1 MALMKYESVIGLEV
15 HAQLTTES
23 KMFCSCPADYQGQ
36 SINTMVCPVCMGMP
50 GSLPVINEKAVQL
63 VIATG
68 LALNCSI
75 SEWTKFDRKNYP
87 YPDLMKGYQIS
98 QYDYPI
104 AYSGYLDITSENILS
119 TVRVNRVHLEEDVAK
134 LTHVGSKS
142 NARSLLDINRAG
154 VPLMET
160 VSEPDMRTSDQAR
173 EYLVQL
179 RSILQF
185 IGVSTCNMEEG
196 NFRCDA
202 NISIRPIGDSNLGSK
217 VEVKNMNSL
226 RAVQG
231 ALEFEFERQVKMAE
245 KGERIIQETRGW
257 VDDKE
262 ITVSQRSKEDANDY
276 RYFPEPDLP
285 PLIISKNLVDS
296 IQGKLP
302 ELPSVRKSRYIEDYK
317 ISEYDAGLIISDINF
332 SNFFDDAVNS
342 SNKASEELNT
352 RAKTIANLLLTEVNR
367 LLNLENILIH
377 ETKLTP
383 IAINEIAQLLEAGDI
398 NSTVGKQVLEETF
411 KLGISPKKIVEEK
424 GLIQITDTDSLI
436 PVLEVVLD
444 NNPDAVND
452 YINGKDTAVRFLV
465 GQVMKETK
473 GKANPTLVS
482 ELLVKQLD
490 LRK

>member
-285 PLIISKNLVDS
+285 PLIISKNLVNS
-296 IQGKLP
+296 IQEKLP

-411 KLGISPKKIVEEK
+411 KSGISPKKIVEEK

>member
-134 LTHVGSKS
+134 LTHLGSKS

-217 VEVKNMNSL
+217 VEVNNMNSL

-411 KLGISPKKIVEEK
+411 KSGISPKKIVEEK

-482 ELLVKQLD
+482 ELLGKQLD

>member
-1 MALMKYESVIGLEV
+1 MKYESVIGLEV

-119 TVRVNRVHLEEDVAK
+119 KVRVNRVHLEEDVAK

-317 ISEYDAGLIISDINF
+317 ISEYDAGLIISDISF

-367 LLNLENILIH
+367 LLNLENILIN

-411 KLGISPKKIVEEK
+411 KSGISPKKIVEEK
-424 GLIQITDTDSLI
+424 GLIQITDSDSLI

>member
-134 LTHVGSKS
+134 LTHLGSKS

-367 LLNLENILIH
+367 LLNLENILIN

-411 KLGISPKKIVEEK
+411 NSGISPKKIVEEK

-482 ELLVKQLD
+482 ELLVNQLD

>member
-134 LTHVGSKS
+134 LTHLGSKS

-411 KLGISPKKIVEEK
+411 KSGISPKKIVEEK

>member
-1 MALMKYESVIGLEV
+1 
-15 HAQLTTES
+15 
-23 KMFCSCPADYQGQ
+23 
-36 SINTMVCPVCMGMP
+36 
-50 GSLPVINEKAVQL
+50 
-63 VIATG
+63 
-68 LALNCSI
+68 
-75 SEWTKFDRKNYP
+75 
-87 YPDLMKGYQIS
+87 
-98 QYDYPI
+98 
-104 AYSGYLDITSENILS
+104 
-119 TVRVNRVHLEEDVAK
+119 
-134 LTHVGSKS
+134 
-142 NARSLLDINRAG
+142 
-154 VPLMET
+154 
-160 VSEPDMRTSDQAR
+160 
-173 EYLVQL
+173 
-179 RSILQF
+179 
-185 IGVSTCNMEEG
+185 
-196 NFRCDA
+196 
-202 NISIRPIGDSNLGSK
+202 
-217 VEVKNMNSL
+217 MNSL

-411 KLGISPKKIVEEK
+411 KSGISPKKIVEEK

>member
-134 LTHVGSKS
+134 LTHLGSKS

-285 PLIISKNLVDS
+285 PLIISKNLVNS
-296 IQGKLP
+296 IQEKLP

-411 KLGISPKKIVEEK
+411 KSGISPKKIVEEK

-436 PVLEVVLD
+436 PVLEDVLD

>member
-217 VEVKNMNSL
+217 AEVKNMNSL

-285 PLIISKNLVDS
+285 PLIISKNLVNS
-296 IQGKLP
+296 IQEKLP

-411 KLGISPKKIVEEK
+411 KSGISPKKIVEEK

>member
-302 ELPSVRKSRYIEDYK
+302 ELPSVRKSRYIEEYK

-411 KLGISPKKIVEEK
+411 KSGISPKKIVEEK

>member
-411 KLGISPKKIVEEK
+411 KSGISPKKIVEEK

-436 PVLEVVLD
+436 PVLEDVLD

-473 GKANPTLVS
+473 GKANPTVVS

>member
-1 MALMKYESVIGLEV
+1 MTIQYESVIGLEV

-23 KMFCSCPADYQGQ
+23 KMFCSCLADYQGQ
-36 SINTMVCPVCMGMP
+36 AINTIVCPVCMGMP
-50 GSLPVINEKAVQL
+50 GSLPVINEKAVRL

-98 QYDYPI
+98 QYDFPI
-104 AYSGYLDITSENILS
+104 AYTGHLDILSENKLS
-119 TVRVNRVHLEEDVAK
+119 TIRINRVHLEEDVAK
-134 LTHVGSKS
+134 LTHVGTNDK
-142 NARSLLDINRAG
+142 ARSLLDINRAG

-160 VSEPDMRTSDQAR
+160 VSEPDLRTSDQAR
-173 EYLVQL
+173 EYLMQL

-202 NISIRPIGDSNLGSK
+202 NISIRPVGDSELGSK

-231 ALEFEFERQVKMAE
+231 AIEFEFERQIKLAE
-245 KGERIIQETRGW
+245 KNERIIQETRGW

-285 PLIISKNLVDS
+285 PLIINRNLVNDIKS
-296 IQGKLP
+296 KLP
-302 ELPSVRKSRYIEDYK
+302 ELPTSRKSRYMETYK
-317 ISEYDAGLIISDINF
+317 ISEYDAGLIISEISF
-332 SNFFDDAVNS
+332 SNFFDGS
-342 SNKASEELNT
+342 LLISNKTGEQLNI
-352 RAKTIANLLLTEVNR
+352 RAKSIANLLLTDVNR
-367 LLNLENILIH
+367 LLNIDNILISD
-377 ETKLTP
+377 TKLTP
-383 IAINEIAQLLEAGDI
+383 SAINEIAELLESGNI
-398 NSTVGKQVLEETF
+398 NSTVGKQILEETF
-411 KLGISPKKIVEEK
+411 STGSSPKAIVEDK
-424 GLIQITDTDSLI
+424 GLIQITDSGSLI
-436 PVLEVVLD
+436 PILELVLD
-444 NNPDAVND
+444 NNPDAVKD
-452 YINGKDTAVRFLV
+452 YLNGKDTAVRFLV
-465 GQVMKETK
+465 GQVMKDTK

-482 ELLVKQLD
+482 ELLIAQLD

>member
-134 LTHVGSKS
+134 LTHLGSKS

-302 ELPSVRKSRYIEDYK
+302 ELPSVRKSRYIEEYK

-411 KLGISPKKIVEEK
+411 KSGISPKKIVEEK

>member
-317 ISEYDAGLIISDINF
+317 ISEYDAGLIISDISF

-367 LLNLENILIH
+367 LLNLENILIN

-411 KLGISPKKIVEEK
+411 KSGISPKKIVEEK
-424 GLIQITDTDSLI
+424 GLIQITDSDSLI

>member
-317 ISEYDAGLIISDINF
+317 ISEYDAGLIISDISF

-367 LLNLENILIH
+367 LLNLENILIN

-411 KLGISPKKIVEEK
+411 KSGISPKKIVEEK

>member
-1 MALMKYESVIGLEV
+1 MKYESVIGLEV
-15 HAQLTTES
+15 HAQLTTDS
-23 KMFCSCPADYQGQ
+23 KMFCSCPAEYQGKL
-36 SINTMVCPVCMGMP
+36 INTMVCPVCMGMP

-104 AYSGYLDITSENILS
+104 AYSGHLDITSENISS
-119 TVRVNRVHLEEDVAK
+119 TVRINRVHLEEDVAK
-134 LTHVGSKS
+134 LTHTGINSD
-142 NARSLLDINRAG
+142 ARSLLDINRAG

-160 VSEPDMRTSDQAR
+160 VSEPDIRTSDQAR

-202 NISIRPIGDSNLGSK
+202 NISIRPIGESNLGSK

-231 ALEFEFERQVKMAE
+231 ALEFEFERQVKLAE

-285 PLIISKNLVDS
+285 PLIISKRLIDNIRS
-296 IQGKLP
+296 KLP
-302 ELPSVRKSRYIEDYK
+302 ELPSARKSRYVEDYK
-317 ISEYDAGLIISDINF
+317 ISEYDAGLIISDINL
-332 SNFFDDAVNS
+332 SNFFDESVYN
-342 SNKASEELNT
+342 SNKSSEELNT

-383 IAINEIAQLLEAGDI
+383 EAINEIAELLESGNI
-398 NSTVGKQVLEETF
+398 NSTVGKQILEETF
-411 KLGISPKKIVEEK
+411 KTGGSPKKIVEER

-444 NNPDAVND
+444 NNLEAVND

-473 GKANPTLVS
+473 GKANPTLVA
-482 ELLVKQLD
+482 ELLVSQLD

>member
-134 LTHVGSKS
+134 LTHLGSKS

-411 KLGISPKKIVEEK
+411 NSGISPKKIVEEK

-436 PVLEVVLD
+436 PVLEDVLD

>member
-134 LTHVGSKS
+134 LTHLGSKS

-411 KLGISPKKIVEEK
+411 KSGISPKKIVEEK

-482 ELLVKQLD
+482 KLLVKQLD

>member
-1 MALMKYESVIGLEV
+1 
-15 HAQLTTES
+15 
-23 KMFCSCPADYQGQ
+23 
-36 SINTMVCPVCMGMP
+36 
-50 GSLPVINEKAVQL
+50 
-63 VIATG
+63 
-68 LALNCSI
+68 
-75 SEWTKFDRKNYP
+75 
-87 YPDLMKGYQIS
+87 
-98 QYDYPI
+98 
-104 AYSGYLDITSENILS
+104 
-119 TVRVNRVHLEEDVAK
+119 
-134 LTHVGSKS
+134 
-142 NARSLLDINRAG
+142 
-154 VPLMET
+154 
-160 VSEPDMRTSDQAR
+160 
-173 EYLVQL
+173 
-179 RSILQF
+179 
-185 IGVSTCNMEEG
+185 
-196 NFRCDA
+196 
-202 NISIRPIGDSNLGSK
+202 
-217 VEVKNMNSL
+217 
-226 RAVQG
+226 
-231 ALEFEFERQVKMAE
+231 MAE

-285 PLIISKNLVDS
+285 PLIISKNLVDR

-317 ISEYDAGLIISDINF
+317 ISEYDAVLIISDINF

-411 KLGISPKKIVEEK
+411 KSGISPKKIVEEK

>member
-154 VPLMET
+154 VTLMET

-285 PLIISKNLVDS
+285 PLIISKNLVNS
-296 IQGKLP
+296 IQEKLP

-411 KLGISPKKIVEEK
+411 KSGISPKKIVEEK

>member
-367 LLNLENILIH
+367 LLNLENILIN

-411 KLGISPKKIVEEK
+411 KSGISPKKIVEEK
-424 GLIQITDTDSLI
+424 GLIQITDSDSLI

>member
-119 TVRVNRVHLEEDVAK
+119 TVRVNRVHLEEDGAK
-134 LTHVGSKS
+134 LTHLGSKS

-411 KLGISPKKIVEEK
+411 KSGISPKKIVEEK

>member
-411 KLGISPKKIVEEK
+411 KSGISPKKIVEEK

-482 ELLVKQLD
+482 KLLVKQLD

>member
-411 KLGISPKKIVEEK
+411 NSGISPKKIVEEK

-444 NNPDAVND
+444 NNLDAVND

>member
-1 MALMKYESVIGLEV
+1 MKYESVIGLEV

-23 KMFCSCPADYQGQ
+23 KMFCSCPSEYQGQ

-104 AYSGYLDITSENILS
+104 AYSGHLDITSESILS

-134 LTHVGSKS
+134 LTHVGSNS

-202 NISIRPIGDSNLGSK
+202 NISIRPIGDPNLGSK

-231 ALEFEFERQVKMAE
+231 ALEYEFERQVKLAE
-245 KGERIIQETRGW
+245 QGERIIQETRGW

-285 PLIISKNLVDS
+285 PLIISKSLVDT
-296 IQGKLP
+296 IQSKLP

-332 SNFFDDAVNS
+332 SNFFDDSVDT
-342 SNKASEELNT
+342 SNKSSEDLNT

-367 LLNLENILIH
+367 LLNLENILINQ
-377 ETKLTP
+377 TKLTP
-383 IAINEIAQLLEAGDI
+383 VAINEIAELLESGDI

-411 KLGISPKKIVEEK
+411 KSGISPKKIVEEK
-424 GLIQITDTDSLI
+424 GLIQITDSDSLT
-436 PVLEVVLD
+436 PVLEIVLD

-482 ELLVKQLD
+482 ELLVNQLD

>member
-134 LTHVGSKS
+134 LTHLGSKS

-317 ISEYDAGLIISDINF
+317 ISEYDAGLIISDISF

-367 LLNLENILIH
+367 LLNLENILIN

-411 KLGISPKKIVEEK
+411 KSGISPKKIVEEK
-424 GLIQITDTDSLI
+424 GLIQITDSDSLI

>member
-1 MALMKYESVIGLEV
+1 MQYESVIGLEV

-23 KMFCSCPADYQGQ
+23 KMFCGCPAEYQGQ
-36 SINTMVCPVCMGMP
+36 SINTIVCPVCMGMP

-104 AYSGYLDITSENILS
+104 AYSGYFDITAENLLS

-134 LTHVGSKS
+134 LTHLGSNS

-196 NFRCDA
+196 SFRCDA
-202 NISIRPIGDSNLGSK
+202 NISIRSIGDTNLGSK

-231 ALEFEFERQVKMAE
+231 ALEFEFERQVKLAE

-285 PLIISKNLVDS
+285 PLIIPKSLIDEIESK
-296 IQGKLP
+296 IP
-302 ELPSVRKSRYIEDYK
+302 ELPSARKSRYVEDYK

-332 SNFFDDAVNS
+332 SNFFDNSVNT
-342 SNKASEELNT
+342 SNKSSEELNT

-367 LLNLENILIH
+367 LLNIQNILINQ
-377 ETKLTP
+377 TKLTP
-383 IAINEIAQLLEAGDI
+383 LAINEIAELLESGDI

-411 KLGISPKKIVEEK
+411 KSGDSPKKIVKEK
-424 GLIQITDTDSLI
+424 GLIQITDSDSLI
-436 PVLEVVLD
+436 PVIEVVLD
-444 NNPDAVND
+444 KNPDAVND

-482 ELLVKQLD
+482 ELLGSQLN

>member
-134 LTHVGSKS
+134 LTHLGSKS

-383 IAINEIAQLLEAGDI
+383 IAINEIAELLESGDI

-411 KLGISPKKIVEEK
+411 KSGISPKKIVEEK
-424 GLIQITDTDSLI
+424 GLIQITDSDSLT
-436 PVLEVVLD
+436 PVLEIVLD

>member
-1 MALMKYESVIGLEV
+1 
-15 HAQLTTES
+15 
-23 KMFCSCPADYQGQ
+23 
-36 SINTMVCPVCMGMP
+36 
-50 GSLPVINEKAVQL
+50 
-63 VIATG
+63 
-68 LALNCSI
+68 
-75 SEWTKFDRKNYP
+75 
-87 YPDLMKGYQIS
+87 
-98 QYDYPI
+98 
-104 AYSGYLDITSENILS
+104 
-119 TVRVNRVHLEEDVAK
+119 
-134 LTHVGSKS
+134 
-142 NARSLLDINRAG
+142 
-154 VPLMET
+154 
-160 VSEPDMRTSDQAR
+160 
-173 EYLVQL
+173 
-179 RSILQF
+179 
-185 IGVSTCNMEEG
+185 MEEG

-317 ISEYDAGLIISDINF
+317 ISEYDAGLIISDISF

-411 KLGISPKKIVEEK
+411 KSGISPKKIVEEK
-424 GLIQITDTDSLI
+424 GLIQITDSDSLI

>member
-1 MALMKYESVIGLEV
+1 
-15 HAQLTTES
+15 
-23 KMFCSCPADYQGQ
+23 
-36 SINTMVCPVCMGMP
+36 MVCPVCMGMP

-134 LTHVGSKS
+134 LTHLGSKS

-352 RAKTIANLLLTEVNR
+352 RAETIANLLLTEVNR

-411 KLGISPKKIVEEK
+411 KSGISPKKIVEEK

>member
-1 MALMKYESVIGLEV
+1 MKYESVIGLEV
-15 HAQLTTES
+15 HAQLTTDS
-23 KMFCSCPADYQGQ
+23 KMFCSCPAEYQGKL
-36 SINTMVCPVCMGMP
+36 INTMVCPVCMGMP

-104 AYSGYLDITSENILS
+104 AYSGHLDITSENISS
-119 TVRVNRVHLEEDVAK
+119 TVRINRVHLEEDVAK
-134 LTHVGSKS
+134 LTHTGINSD
-142 NARSLLDINRAG
+142 ARSLLDINRAG

-160 VSEPDMRTSDQAR
+160 VSEPDIRTSDQAR

-202 NISIRPIGDSNLGSK
+202 NISIRPIGESNLGSK

-231 ALEFEFERQVKMAE
+231 ALEFEFERQVKLAE

-285 PLIISKNLVDS
+285 PLIISKRLIDNIRS
-296 IQGKLP
+296 KLP
-302 ELPSVRKSRYIEDYK
+302 ELPSARKSRYVEDYK

-332 SNFFDDAVNS
+332 SNFFDESVYN
-342 SNKASEELNT
+342 SNKSSEELNT

-383 IAINEIAQLLEAGDI
+383 EAINEIAELLESGNI
-398 NSTVGKQVLEETF
+398 NSTVGKQILEETF
-411 KLGISPKKIVEEK
+411 KTGGSPKKIVEER

-444 NNPDAVND
+444 NNLEAVND

-473 GKANPTLVS
+473 GKANPTLVA
-482 ELLVKQLD
+482 ELLVSQLD

>member
-317 ISEYDAGLIISDINF
+317 ISEYDAGLIISDISF

-383 IAINEIAQLLEAGDI
+383 EAINEIAELLESGNI
-398 NSTVGKQVLEETF
+398 NSTVGKQILEETF
-411 KLGISPKKIVEEK
+411 KTGGSPKKIVEER

-444 NNPDAVND
+444 NNLEAVND

-473 GKANPTLVS
+473 GKANPTLVA
-482 ELLVKQLD
+482 ELLVSQLD

>member
-134 LTHVGSKS
+134 LTHLGSKS

-226 RAVQG
+226 RSVQG

-411 KLGISPKKIVEEK
+411 KSGISPKKIVEEK

>member
-1 MALMKYESVIGLEV
+1 MTIQYESVIGLEV
-15 HAQLTTES
+15 HAQLATES
-23 KMFCSCPADYQGQ
+23 KMFCSCLADYQGQ
-36 SINTMVCPVCMGMP
+36 SINTIVCPVCMGMP
-50 GSLPVINEKAVQL
+50 GSLPVINEKAVRL

-98 QYDYPI
+98 QYDFPI
-104 AYSGYLDITSENILS
+104 AYTGHLDILSESKLS
-119 TVRVNRVHLEEDVAK
+119 TIRINRVHLEEDVAK
-134 LTHVGSKS
+134 LTHVGTNDK
-142 NARSLLDINRAG
+142 ARSLLDINRAG

-202 NISIRPIGDSNLGSK
+202 NISIRPVGDSELGSK

-231 ALEFEFERQVKMAE
+231 AIEFEFERQIKLAE
-245 KGERIIQETRGW
+245 KSERIIQETRGW
-257 VDDKE
+257 VDAKE

-276 RYFPEPDLP
+276 RFFPEPDLP
-285 PLIISKNLVDS
+285 PLIINRNLVNDIKS
-296 IQGKLP
+296 KLP
-302 ELPSVRKSRYIEDYK
+302 ELPTSRKSRYMETYK
-317 ISEYDAGLIISDINF
+317 ISEYDAGLIISEISF
-332 SNFFDDAVNS
+332 SNFFDAS
-342 SNKASEELNT
+342 LLISNKTGKELNA
-352 RAKTIANLLLTEVNR
+352 RAKSIANLLLTDVNR
-367 LLNLENILIH
+367 LLNIENILVSD
-377 ETKLTP
+377 TKLTP
-383 IAINEIAQLLEAGDI
+383 SSINEIAELLESGNI
-398 NSTVGKQVLEETF
+398 NSTVGKQILEETF
-411 KLGISPKKIVEEK
+411 STGTSPKALVEDK
-424 GLIQITDTDSLI
+424 GLIQITDSDSLI
-436 PVLEVVLD
+436 PILELVLD
-444 NNPDAVND
+444 NNPDAVKD
-452 YINGKDTAVRFLV
+452 YLNGKDTAVRFLV

-482 ELLVKQLD
+482 ELFIAQLD

>member
-1 MALMKYESVIGLEV
+1 MKYESVIGLEV
-15 HAQLTTES
+15 HAQLTTDS
-23 KMFCSCPADYQGQ
+23 KMFCSCPAEYQGKL
-36 SINTMVCPVCMGMP
+36 INTMVCPVCMGMP

-104 AYSGYLDITSENILS
+104 AYSGNLNITSENISS
-119 TVRVNRVHLEEDVAK
+119 TVRINRVHLEEDVAK
-134 LTHVGSKS
+134 LTHTGINSD
-142 NARSLLDINRAG
+142 ARSLLDINRAG

-160 VSEPDMRTSDQAR
+160 VSEPDIRTSDQAR

-202 NISIRPIGDSNLGSK
+202 NISIRPIGESNLGSK

-231 ALEFEFERQVKMAE
+231 ALEFEFERQVKLAE

-285 PLIISKNLVDS
+285 PLIISKRLIDNIRS
-296 IQGKLP
+296 KLP
-302 ELPSVRKSRYIEDYK
+302 ELPSARKSRYVEDYK

-332 SNFFDDAVNS
+332 SNFFDESVYN
-342 SNKASEELNT
+342 SNKSSEELNT

-383 IAINEIAQLLEAGDI
+383 EAINEIAELLESGNI
-398 NSTVGKQVLEETF
+398 NSTVGKQILEETF
-411 KLGISPKKIVEEK
+411 KTGGSPKKIVEER

-444 NNPDAVND
+444 NNLEAVND

-473 GKANPTLVS
+473 GKANPTLVA
-482 ELLVKQLD
+482 ELLVSQLD

>member
-367 LLNLENILIH
+367 LLNLENILIN

-411 KLGISPKKIVEEK
+411 NSGISPKKIVEEK

-444 NNPDAVND
+444 NNLDAVND

>member
-134 LTHVGSKS
+134 LTHLGSKS

-226 RAVQG
+226 RAVQS

-411 KLGISPKKIVEEK
+411 KSGISPKKIVEEK